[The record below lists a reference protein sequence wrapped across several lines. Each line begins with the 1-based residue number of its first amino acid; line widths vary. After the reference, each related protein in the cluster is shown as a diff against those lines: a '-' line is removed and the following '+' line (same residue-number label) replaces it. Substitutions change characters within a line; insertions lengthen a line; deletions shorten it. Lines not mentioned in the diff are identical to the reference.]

1 MVTSK
6 HPEDSDCYEN
16 FLVDR
21 VAFKNVQKQYLG
33 VVANWQLVRTAASSC
48 KSSI

>member
-1 MVTSK
+1 MVSSK

-21 VAFKNVQKQYLG
+21 VAFKNVQ
-33 VVANWQLVRTAASSC
+33 NNDS
-48 KSSI
+48 